1 MPKILIIEDE
11 PSMVLGLRDSLEYE
25 GYEVS
30 AACDGREGLDK
41 ASREKPDLILLDVM
55 LPVMSGIDVC
65 RALRSRGVEI
75 PIIMLTARSQEIDKV
90 VGLEIGAD
98 DYVTKPFGVKEL
110 LARVRAHLRRAA
122 KQVAEIETFEFS
134 DVKLDFKKY
143 RASKQSQE
151 LELSA
156 REFDILKYLIQHR
169 NQIVTRDQLLD
180 QVWGYTNSPITRT
193 IDNHIAKLRQKI
205 EDTPSD
211 PQHII
216 TVHRVGYRF
225 VA

>member
-1 MPKILIIEDE
+1 
-11 PSMVLGLRDSLEYE
+11 MVLGLRDSLEYE

-30 AACDGREGLDK
+30 VACDGREGLDK
-41 ASREKPDLILLDVM
+41 ASREKYDVILLDVM
-55 LPVMSGIDVC
+55 LPLMSGIDVC
-65 RALRSRGVEI
+65 RALRSQGVEI

-98 DYVTKPFGVKEL
+98 DYVTKPFSVKEL

-122 KQVAEIETFEFS
+122 KQVVEIETFEFS
-134 DVKLDFKKY
+134 DVMLDFKKY
-143 RASKQSQE
+143 RANKRGQE

-180 QVWGYTNSPITRT
+180 QVWGYTSSPITRT

>member
-1 MPKILIIEDE
+1 MPKILVIEDE

-30 AACDGREGLDK
+30 LASDGREGLDK

-55 LPVMSGIDVC
+55 LPVISGIDVC
-65 RALRSRGVEI
+65 RALRSQGIEI
-75 PIIMLTARSQEIDKV
+75 PILMLTARSQEIDKV

-98 DYVTKPFGVKEL
+98 DYVTKPFSIKEL

-143 RASKQSQE
+143 CASKQSQE

-156 REFDILKYLIQHR
+156 REFDILKFLIKNR
-169 NQIVTRDQLLD
+169 DKIVTRNQLLD
-180 QVWGYTNSPITRT
+180 EVWGYTSNPITRT
-193 IDNHIAKLRQKI
+193 IDNHIAKLRRKI
-205 EDTPSD
+205 EDNPSD
-211 PQHII
+211 PRHII

-225 VA
+225 VT